1 MPITK
6 ILDNFLISDDKVA
19 VLKGEWGVGKT
30 HFWKR
35 YYSKKNKAK
44 GIQQI
49 AYAYVSLFGVNS
61 INEIKKEIYQNTVP
75 INEILYRETV
85 YSKSEILAGKLLSSL
100 PRLLKYNKITKL
112 LFKYIGFDFNFYGIK
127 SSDLSSSLEYS
138 FVNRYLICF
147 DDLERR
153 GKSLDLKDF
162 MGFIDNLARDK
173 HCKLIL
179 IFNENNLKDNDE
191 ERLFN
196 EYREKVVDVDIMY
209 NPGVADNVKRVFHS
223 NDQNFSHILSAASE
237 LQIKNIRI
245 LNKIKKILYT
255 YDHLLNF
262 SRKEVRREFV
272 YRVILLAYV
281 FYSGVKDVLYRDF
294 FNRIQSRAMIDSYS
308 KKDENSSAVKD
319 FISKLHLEF
328 VSAENL
334 FDYDIDFFLKNGFI
348 PFNSTVEDGI
358 KSRNSDFDDIELN
371 GKIEHIWSIFRDSF
385 ALNQDYVIQKLKE
398 LLDENLPRIP
408 LGRIDNIFL
417 LLDNLGVNC
426 DNYANRYVDELVKNN
441 KLISEYQRLANTF
454 IEHRTLNEL
463 IKKVLMAS
471 KKKEFGLDELL
482 TRLSNSNNYTSMHIE
497 TLNSY
502 SEDDY
507 FDWILICEDDVVHK
521 IRNGLLKFDNHVSPL
536 PMQEEITRKAMA
548 AIRRVASTSELNMM
562 RVERI
567 LKISV
572 R

>member
-44 GIQQI
+44 EIQQI

-75 INEILYRETV
+75 INELLYRETV

-223 NDQNFSHILSAASE
+223 NDKNFSHILSAASE

-262 SRKEVRREFV
+262 SREEVRREFV

-371 GKIEHIWSIFRDSF
+371 GKIEQIWSIFRDSF

-426 DNYANRYVDELVKNN
+426 DNYTNRYVDELVKNN
-441 KLISEYQRLANTF
+441 KLISEYQRLVNTF

-507 FDWILICEDDVVHK
+507 FDWILTCEDDVVHK

>member
-237 LQIKNIRI
+237 LQI
-245 LNKIKKILYT
+245 
-255 YDHLLNF
+255 
-262 SRKEVRREFV
+262 
-272 YRVILLAYV
+272 
-281 FYSGVKDVLYRDF
+281 
-294 FNRIQSRAMIDSYS
+294 
-308 KKDENSSAVKD
+308 
-319 FISKLHLEF
+319 
-328 VSAENL
+328 
-334 FDYDIDFFLKNGFI
+334 
-348 PFNSTVEDGI
+348 
-358 KSRNSDFDDIELN
+358 
-371 GKIEHIWSIFRDSF
+371 
-385 ALNQDYVIQKLKE
+385 
-398 LLDENLPRIP
+398 
-408 LGRIDNIFL
+408 
-417 LLDNLGVNC
+417 
-426 DNYANRYVDELVKNN
+426 
-441 KLISEYQRLANTF
+441 
-454 IEHRTLNEL
+454 
-463 IKKVLMAS
+463 
-471 KKKEFGLDELL
+471 
-482 TRLSNSNNYTSMHIE
+482 
-497 TLNSY
+497 
-502 SEDDY
+502 
-507 FDWILICEDDVVHK
+507 
-521 IRNGLLKFDNHVSPL
+521 
-536 PMQEEITRKAMA
+536 
-548 AIRRVASTSELNMM
+548 
-562 RVERI
+562 
-567 LKISV
+567 
-572 R
+572 

>member
-1 MPITK
+1 
-6 ILDNFLISDDKVA
+6 
-19 VLKGEWGVGKT
+19 
-30 HFWKR
+30 
-35 YYSKKNKAK
+35 
-44 GIQQI
+44 
-49 AYAYVSLFGVNS
+49 
-61 INEIKKEIYQNTVP
+61 
-75 INEILYRETV
+75 
-85 YSKSEILAGKLLSSL
+85 
-100 PRLLKYNKITKL
+100 
-112 LFKYIGFDFNFYGIK
+112 
-127 SSDLSSSLEYS
+127 
-138 FVNRYLICF
+138 
-147 DDLERR
+147 
-153 GKSLDLKDF
+153 

-281 FYSGVKDVLYRDF
+281 FYSGVKGVLYRDF

-371 GKIEHIWSIFRDSF
+371 GKIEQIWSIFRDSF

-417 LLDNLGVNC
+417 LLGNLGVNC

-507 FDWILICEDDVVHK
+507 FDWILTCEDDVVHK

>member
-44 GIQQI
+44 EIQQI

-75 INEILYRETV
+75 INELLYRETV

-179 IFNENNLKDNDE
+179 IFNEKNLKDNDE

-223 NDQNFSHILSAASE
+223 NDKNFSHILSAASE

-262 SRKEVRREFV
+262 SREEVRREFV

-371 GKIEHIWSIFRDSF
+371 GKIEQIWSIFRDSF

-441 KLISEYQRLANTF
+441 KLISEYQRLVNTF

-507 FDWILICEDDVVHK
+507 FDWILTCEDDVVHK
-521 IRNGLLKFDNHVSPL
+521 IRNGLLKL
-536 PMQEEITRKAMA
+536 TTM
-548 AIRRVASTSELNMM
+548 
-562 RVERI
+562 
-567 LKISV
+567 
-572 R
+572 

>member
-44 GIQQI
+44 EIQQI

-75 INEILYRETV
+75 INELLYRETV

-281 FYSGVKDVLYRDF
+281 FYSGVKGVLYRDF

-371 GKIEHIWSIFRDSF
+371 DKIEQIWSIFRDSF

-507 FDWILICEDDVVHK
+507 FDWILTCEDDVVHK

>member
-44 GIQQI
+44 EIQQI

-75 INEILYRETV
+75 INELLYRETV

-281 FYSGVKDVLYRDF
+281 FYSGVKGLLYRDF

-371 GKIEHIWSIFRDSF
+371 GKIEQIWSIFRDSF

-507 FDWILICEDDVVHK
+507 FDWILTCEDDVVHK

>member
-44 GIQQI
+44 EIQQI

-75 INEILYRETV
+75 INELLYRETV

-281 FYSGVKDVLYRDF
+281 FYSGVKGVLYRDF

-371 GKIEHIWSIFRDSF
+371 GKIEQIWSIFRDSF

-426 DNYANRYVDELVKNN
+426 DNYANRYVDELVKNK
-441 KLISEYQRLANTF
+441 KLISEYQRLVNTF

-507 FDWILICEDDVVHK
+507 FDWILTCEDDVVHK

>member
-1 MPITK
+1 
-6 ILDNFLISDDKVA
+6 
-19 VLKGEWGVGKT
+19 
-30 HFWKR
+30 
-35 YYSKKNKAK
+35 
-44 GIQQI
+44 
-49 AYAYVSLFGVNS
+49 VNS
-61 INEIKKEIYQNTVP
+61 LDEIKKEIYQNTVP
-75 INEILYRETV
+75 INKVMYRETV
-85 YSKSEILAGKLLSSL
+85 YSKSEILAGKLLSSI
-100 PRLLKYNKITKL
+100 PRLLKYNKITKN

-127 SSDLSSSLEYS
+127 SSGLSSSLEYS

-153 GKSLDLKDF
+153 GKSLELKDF

-173 HCKLIL
+173 NCKIIL
-179 IFNENNLKDNDE
+179 IFNENNLKDDDE
-191 ERLFN
+191 EKLFSA
-196 EYREKVVDVDIMY
+196 YREKVVDVDIMY
-209 NPGVADNVKRVFHS
+209 NPSIVDNVKRVFHS
-223 NDQNFSHILSAASE
+223 NDKNVSYILFASNE

-255 YDHLLNF
+255 YDHLLNYA
-262 SRKEVRREFV
+262 RVEVRKEFV
-272 YRVILLAYV
+272 YRVVLLAYV
-281 FYSGVKDVLYRDF
+281 FYSGVKGVSYRDF
-294 FNRIQSRAMIDSYS
+294 YNRIQSIAMTDSHS
-308 KKDENSSAVKD
+308 KKDDIPSAVKY
-319 FISKLHLEF
+319 FISTLHLEF
-328 VSAENL
+328 VSSESL

-348 PFNSTVEDGI
+348 PSNSTVEDSI

-371 GKIEHIWSIFRDSF
+371 GKIEQIWSLFRDSF

-408 LGRIDNIFL
+408 LGRINNIFL
-417 LLDNLGVNC
+417 LLDNLGHNC

-454 IEHRTLNEL
+454 IEHSTLNEL
-463 IKKVLMAS
+463 IKKELMVS
-471 KKKEFGLDELL
+471 KKKEFGLDELI
-482 TRLSNSNNYTSMHIE
+482 TRLSNSNKYTSMHIE
-497 TLNSY
+497 ALNSY

-507 FDWILICEDDVVHK
+507 FDWILTCEDDVVHK